1 MDKVKSIA
9 RLAQSVER
17 KALNVVVVGSGATVG
32 ASFYL
37 IFLRIHEQTAAS
49 SAMHAVSW
57 RQQIKIYPVEKVS
70 AFF

>member
-9 RLAQSVER
+9 RLANSVER

-49 SAMHAVSW
+49 SAMHAVS
-57 RQQIKIYPVEKVS
+57 
-70 AFF
+70 